1 MNCHLLIPGL
11 FWRSDD
17 DAYRE
22 PDLPALRTLLARA
35 SASHGPAQEP
45 EEWLCRRFA
54 VEKQQDW
61 PLAALALVADGGSPG
76 NDYWLRADPVHLRLD
91 SGQLILAD
99 SRAFVI
105 TQDEANRLTQALNSH
120 FSDAGLV
127 FQARHPERWYLRLD
141 KSPQLQ
147 TRALA
152 EAAGNNID
160 EFLPAGTDGIYWQGV
175 CNEIQMVL
183 HHHAV
188 NEAREASGNPPINS
202 VWLWGGGR
210 LPKIAHKPFAHVW
223 ANECL
228 AKGLALASGAGLSSL
243 PQHAQAWLAQPHAS
257 GVHLVILDSLRGA
270 AQYRDME
277 RWLENIKEL
286 EDCWFAPLLSALQR
300 AELEELIIS
309 SGPWSF
315 AAART
320 DLWKLWRRG
329 KALAHYAYAT
339 SD

>member
-11 FWRSDD
+11 FWRSGD

-35 SASHGPAQEP
+35 SASHGPAQEL

-76 NDYWLRADPVHLRLD
+76 NNYWLRADPVHLRLD

-141 KSPQLQ
+141 KTPQLQ

-188 NEAREASGNPPINS
+188 NEAREASGNPP
-202 VWLWGGGR
+202 
-210 LPKIAHKPFAHVW
+210 
-223 ANECL
+223 
-228 AKGLALASGAGLSSL
+228 
-243 PQHAQAWLAQPHAS
+243 
-257 GVHLVILDSLRGA
+257 
-270 AQYRDME
+270 
-277 RWLENIKEL
+277 
-286 EDCWFAPLLSALQR
+286 
-300 AELEELIIS
+300 
-309 SGPWSF
+309 
-315 AAART
+315 
-320 DLWKLWRRG
+320 
-329 KALAHYAYAT
+329 
-339 SD
+339 

>member
-11 FWRSDD
+11 CWRSGDE
-17 DAYRE
+17 AYRE

-35 SASHGPAQEP
+35 SASHGAAQDL
-45 EEWLCRRFA
+45 EEWLCRAFA
-54 VEKQQDW
+54 VDKQQDW

-76 NDYWLRADPVHLRLD
+76 NDYWLRADPVHLRVD
-91 SGQLILAD
+91 RSQLVLAD
-99 SRAFVI
+99 SRAFGI
-105 TQDEANRLTQALNSH
+105 TQDEANQLTRALNSH

-127 FQARHPERWYLRLD
+127 FQARHPERWYLRLE
-141 KSPQLQ
+141 KPPQLQ

-152 EAAGNNID
+152 EVADKYID
-160 EFLPAGTDGIYWQGV
+160 EVRPTGADGIYWHGV

-183 HHHAV
+183 HEQAV
-188 NEAREASGNPPINS
+188 NEAREASGNLPVNS

-210 LPKIAHKPFAHVW
+210 LPKIMDKPFAHVW

-228 AKGLALASGAGLSSL
+228 AKGLALASGAGLSTL
-243 PQHAQAWLAQPHAS
+243 PQNAQAWLAQPHAS
-257 GVHLVILDSLRGA
+257 GVHLVILDSLRSA
-270 AQYRDME
+270 AQYRDRD
-277 RWLENIKEL
+277 RWLKNIKEL

-329 KALAHYAYAT
+329 KALANYTYGT